1 MIMTIDNEPLKGSEP
16 ISATVERVWRQ
27 IGMDR
32 LSPAEQERFL
42 AAETERIEDLI
53 EVRVPDQIELTRLYR
68 QQSGQQPDYLTTVGL
83 INNARNQATA
93 AVIEEELFS
102 QLPDDEEDE
111 EPPMLT
117 VEEQA
122 ERRER
127 EDSARRA
134 AHRHEPDRWKRALHR
149 SEPTEQI
156 VALVKALWGQRGPR
170 FRVTAQYLLQALQED
185 GQPIPQHRDSD
196 LYQSCTRLLE
206 AEMIARGF
214 AADGTV
220 RR

>member
-1 MIMTIDNEPLKGSEP
+1 MIMTIDNEPLKGNEP
-16 ISATVERVWRQ
+16 ISATVERVWGQ

-102 QLPDDEEDE
+102 QLPDDEEELIELVLRLQPDE
-111 EPPMLT
+111 GVKLWLMNKVPGPGGLRLRHVRMQAT
-117 VEEQA
+117 VAVAAQRA
-122 ERRER
+122 VQ
-127 EDSARRA
+127 DGMQPGARA
-134 AHRHEPDRWKRALHR
+134 AR
-149 SEPTEQI
+149 
-156 VALVKALWGQRGPR
+156 
-170 FRVTAQYLLQALQED
+170 
-185 GQPIPQHRDSD
+185 
-196 LYQSCTRLLE
+196 TRRRLE
-206 AEMIARGF
+206 TG
-214 AADGTV
+214 
-220 RR
+220 